1 MPDSPVMLNE
11 RWLWLG
17 GSFLLAVLS
26 ANLAWL
32 FRKYHLGKIGDLVSR
47 LSAWSFSP
55 WLLQFLRLL
64 YYVGVPSAALMGR
77 RVIVE
82 QYLGLS
88 GGTEA
93 IASETAK
100 WTHCVRSLGWA
111 AVLGIGTWSLLSL
124 GWWGYRRAS
133 LSVANV
139 ADVADRGQVFA
150 ADVPVWVL
158 LREAIYHEV
167 HWAFYRN
174 APIVAFHE
182 RGGDVYWGIWIG
194 LAIVALEA
202 ILNPAWRKGLADP
215 QKAPAQLMRGALAV
229 VSSVLFWEMPNLWLA
244 MALHLGVSWALV
256 ALTRALPLPST
267 RPTDQISTC

>member
-1 MPDSPVMLNE
+1 MLNE

-32 FRKYHLGKIGDLVSR
+32 FRKYHLGKISDLVSR
-47 LSAWSFSP
+47 LTAWPFSP
-55 WLLQFLRLL
+55 WLFQFLRLV
-64 YYVGVPSAALMGR
+64 YYVGVPSAALMWR

-93 IASETAK
+93 IAPEAVK
-100 WTHCVRSLGWA
+100 WTHWARSLGWA
-111 AVLGIGTWSLLSL
+111 AVLGIGTLFLLAL
-124 GWWGYRRAS
+124 GWWSYRRAS
-133 LSVANV
+133 TNNV
-139 ADVADRGQVFA
+139 DRGQVA
-150 ADVPVWVL
+150 ATDVSVWVL
-158 LREAIYHEV
+158 LREAIYHEL

-174 APIVAFHE
+174 APIVALHE
-182 RGGDVYWGIWIG
+182 YGGDTYWGIWIG
-194 LAIVALEA
+194 LAIVTLEA
-202 ILNPAWRKGLADP
+202 ILNPAWRKDLADP
-215 QKAPAQLMRGALAV
+215 REAPARLMRGALAI

-256 ALTRALPLPST
+256 ALTRVLPLSST
-267 RPTDQISTC
+267 RQADQISTC